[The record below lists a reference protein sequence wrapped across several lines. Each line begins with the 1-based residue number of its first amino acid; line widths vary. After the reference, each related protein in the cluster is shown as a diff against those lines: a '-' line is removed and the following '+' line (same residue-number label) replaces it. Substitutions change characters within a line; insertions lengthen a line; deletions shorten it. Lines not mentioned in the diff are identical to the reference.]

1 MDPSILQGEIQVTTY
16 EINLWLD
23 KKIIEK
29 IIKQFEK
36 DEDVLE
42 YIKNNFDTQP
52 DPQYPAL
59 DPERGYTRPKASKYI
74 ITWAKVHTYV
84 RKKGPARI
92 ELTESENEIQK
103 TLEKS
108 ITKEAID
115 EWGHNEMMRQVRK
128 DYWSNPNAKG
138 LKDIR

>member
-1 MDPSILQGEIQVTTY
+1 MTTY

-29 IIKQFEK
+29 IVKQFEK
-36 DEDVLE
+36 DEDVLD
-42 YIKNNFDTQP
+42 YIKDNFDTTP
-52 DPQYPAL
+52 DPEFPAL

-74 ITWAKVHTYV
+74 ITWSKVHTYV
-84 RKKGPARI
+84 RKKAPTRV
-92 ELTESENEIQK
+92 ELTEEEKEIHK

-115 EWGHNEMMRQVRK
+115 EWGHNEMMRQVQK
-128 DYWSNPNAKG
+128 DYWSHPNAKG
-138 LKDIR
+138 LEEKR

>member
-1 MDPSILQGEIQVTTY
+1 MSEKIDLQTY

-29 IIKQFEK
+29 IVKQFEK
-36 DEDVLE
+36 DEDVKE
-42 YIKNNFDTQP
+42 YIKNNFDTTP
-52 DPQYPAL
+52 DPEFPAL
-59 DPERGYTRPKASKYI
+59 DPDRGYTRPKASKYI

-84 RKKGPARI
+84 RKKGPTRI
-92 ELTESENEIQK
+92 ELTEVEKEMQN

-115 EWGHNEMMRQVRK
+115 EWGHNEMMRRVRK
-128 DYWSNPNAKG
+128 DYLGNPNAKG
-138 LKDIR
+138 LKEIR